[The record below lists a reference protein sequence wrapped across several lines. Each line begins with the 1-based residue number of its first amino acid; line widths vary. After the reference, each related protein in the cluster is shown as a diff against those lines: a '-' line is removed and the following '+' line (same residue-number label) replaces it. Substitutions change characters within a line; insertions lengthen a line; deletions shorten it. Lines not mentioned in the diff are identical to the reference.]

1 MTNTKQPPSLAA
13 LVAMVIQEPCRDPGA
28 KTVRVRVEHW
38 EQMNDVLDAVPR
50 IHAALLALAERM
62 DRAAADHR
70 YAQAMVPPHYLESYA
85 RELRALIRGGEAGE
99 AGA

>member
-13 LVAMVIQEPCRDPGA
+13 LVAALRDAPECRCDTQAICRWCDDFWSNTYEALP
-28 KTVRVRVEHW
+28 
-38 EQMNDVLDAVPR
+38 Q